1 MINQRL
7 RFISIH
13 SLFPPRT
20 GGIKGW
26 TKGTGNIVLFS
37 LFAILIIL
45 YSPLY
50 AEQIELGIIGNSEI
64 IVQFEKPLKNA
75 AKEVENIY
83 PGIKT
88 GLEKTIGW
96 RVTFRPTVV
105 LIKDSKTFRK
115 MAGNN
120 QFVAF
125 AVPRKNLIVIDYSK
139 MKTHPFTLEITLRHE
154 LCHLLLHHYI
164 RKENLPRWLDEGIS
178 QWVSGGIA
186 EIIMD
191 TKRSPLKDATLSGRF
206 IPISALAEGFPK
218 DKKSLLLAYE
228 ESKSIVEYM
237 GREYGSKGVLEV
249 LNNLKNGDGVDAAIQ
264 KALKIPVQ
272 ELEIR
277 WHKQLEKR
285 ITWVTYLSGNLYEIL
300 FFLAALI
307 TVVGFIRL
315 LLKKRNYKDDDDDD
329 YYDYNEKEE

>member
-1 MINQRL
+1 M
-7 RFISIH
+7 
-13 SLFPPRT
+13 SLF
-20 GGIKGW
+20 I
-26 TKGTGNIVLFS
+26 
-37 LFAILIIL
+37 ILIIP
-45 YSPLY
+45 SPPLY
-50 AEQIELGIIGNSEI
+50 AEQIELGIIQNSEL

-75 AKEVENIY
+75 AKEVETIY
-83 PGIKT
+83 PDIKAE
-88 GLEKTIGW
+88 LEKTLGW

-164 RKENLPRWLDEGIS
+164 REGNLPRWLDEGVS
-178 QWVSGGIA
+178 QWVSGGMA

-191 TKRSPLKDATLSGRF
+191 TRRSPLKDAVLSGRF
-206 IPISALAEGFPK
+206 IPISALTAGFPK

-237 GREYGSKGVLEV
+237 GRKYGSNGVLEV
-249 LNNLKNGDGVDAAIQ
+249 LNNLRDGDNVDAAIQ

-272 ELEIR
+272 ELEIK
-277 WHKQLEKR
+277 WHNQLKKR
-285 ITWVTYLSGNLYEIL
+285 ITWFTYLSSNLYEIL

-307 TVVGFIRL
+307 TVAGFIKL
-315 LLKKRNYKDDDDDD
+315 LMRKRNYKD
-329 YYDYNEKEE
+329 EEEEEEEEEEE

>member
-1 MINQRL
+1 M
-7 RFISIH
+7 
-13 SLFPPRT
+13 SLLT
-20 GGIKGW
+20 
-26 TKGTGNIVLFS
+26 
-37 LFAILIIL
+37 ILIIP
-45 YSPLY
+45 SPPLY
-50 AEQIELGIIGNSEI
+50 AEQIELGIIRNREI

-83 PGIKT
+83 PDIKA
-88 GLEKTIGW
+88 GLEKTLGW

-105 LIKDSKTFRK
+105 LIKDSKTFLK

-164 RKENLPRWLDEGIS
+164 REGNLPRWLDEGVS

-191 TKRSPLKDATLSGRF
+191 TKRSPLKDAVLSGRF
-206 IPISALAEGFPK
+206 IPVSALAEGFPK

-277 WHKQLEKR
+277 WHKQLKRR
-285 ITWVTYLSGNLYEIL
+285 ITWFTYLSNNLYEIL

-307 TVVGFIRL
+307 TIAGFIRL
-315 LLKKRNYKDDDDDD
+315 LMRKRNYKDDYDD
-329 YYDYNEKEE
+329 YYDEEEE

>member
-1 MINQRL
+1 M
-7 RFISIH
+7 
-13 SLFPPRT
+13 

-26 TKGTGNIVLFS
+26 AEGTGNTVLLS
-37 LFAILIIL
+37 LLLILIIPSSL
-45 YSPLY
+45 LY
-50 AEQIELGIIGNSEI
+50 AEQIELGVIRNSEV

-75 AKEVENIY
+75 AIEVENIY
-83 PGIKT
+83 PDIKA

-125 AVPRKNLIVIDYSK
+125 AVPRKNLMVIDYSK

-164 RKENLPRWLDEGIS
+164 REGNLPRWLDEGVS
-178 QWVSGGIA
+178 QWVSGGMA

-191 TKRSPLKDATLSGRF
+191 TKRSPLKDAVLSGRF
-206 IPISALAEGFPK
+206 IPISALEEGFPK
-218 DKKSLLLAYE
+218 DKKSMLLAYE

-237 GREYGSKGVLEV
+237 GREYGSNKVLEV
-249 LNNLKNGDGVDAAIQ
+249 LNNLRDGDGVDAAIQ
-264 KALKIPVQ
+264 QALKIPVQ
-272 ELEIR
+272 ELETR
-277 WHKQLEKR
+277 WHKQLKKR
-285 ITWVTYLSGNLYEIL
+285 ITWFTYLSRNLYEVL

-307 TVVGFIRL
+307 TIAGFIRL
-315 LLKKRNYKDDDDDD
+315 LVRKRNYKDDDD
-329 YYDYNEKEE
+329 YYEEEV